1 METMIDISSLWFAPH
16 LIGNNPTDWLNN
28 LSATVEAVLQQE
40 PERSTP
46 TVFDDGAKIVGPV
59 VFGKNCVVGHGALV
73 VGPAVFG
80 DNCVIGHCS
89 EVARSIFGNGSRAAH
104 FNYVGDSVLGS
115 DVNLGAGAKLA
126 NLRFDKKSV
135 RGLEKLGAIIGD
147 KSLIGCNAVVDPGV
161 QIASGV
167 WFAGAH
173 LPFSEDAYT
182 RETIQKYFYLR

>member
-1 METMIDISSLWFAPH
+1 MINTTSLWFAPY
-16 LIGNNPTDWLNN
+16 LIGNNSADWLKD
-28 LSATVEAVLQQE
+28 LPATVETILQQE
-40 PERSTP
+40 PERAAP
-46 TVFDDGAKIVGPV
+46 TVLDDGAKIIGPV
-59 VFGKNCVVGHGALV
+59 AFGKNCIVGHGALV

-135 RGLEKLGAIIGD
+135 RGLEKMGAVIGD
-147 KSLIGCNAVVDPGV
+147 KSSVGCNAVIDPGV
-161 QIASGV
+161 EIGPGV

-173 LPFSEDAYT
+173 LPFAEEAYT
-182 RETIQKYFYLR
+182 RETIQKYFYSR